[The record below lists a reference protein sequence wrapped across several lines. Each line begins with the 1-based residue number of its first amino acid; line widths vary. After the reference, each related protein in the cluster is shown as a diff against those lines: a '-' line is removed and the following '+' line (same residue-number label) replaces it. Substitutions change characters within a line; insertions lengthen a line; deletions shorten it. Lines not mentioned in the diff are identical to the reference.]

1 MMAQIAA
8 GVDSNKQEVKMKATI
23 LDGSQTNDMTGE
35 RVRTALMAQLEVSGW
50 EVEHVI
56 IRDQKIGNCA
66 GDFFC
71 WVRSPGLCNINDDN
85 RRIAEAMIASRQ

>member
-8 GVDSNKQEVKMKATI
+8 GVNSNRQEVKMKATI
-23 LDGSQTNDMTGE
+23 LDSSQTNDMTGE

-56 IRDQKIGNCA
+56 IRD
-66 GDFFC
+66 
-71 WVRSPGLCNINDDN
+71 
-85 RRIAEAMIASRQ
+85 

>member
-8 GVDSNKQEVKMKATI
+8 GVNSNRQEVKMKATI

-66 GDFFC
+66 GDFSAGFAA
-71 WVRSPGLCNINDDN
+71 P
-85 RRIAEAMIASRQ
+85 AYAT